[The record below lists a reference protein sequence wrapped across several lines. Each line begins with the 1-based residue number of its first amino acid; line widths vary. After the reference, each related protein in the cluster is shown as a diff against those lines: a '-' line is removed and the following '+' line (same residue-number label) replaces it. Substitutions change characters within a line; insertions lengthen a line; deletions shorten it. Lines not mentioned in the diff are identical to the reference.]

1 MKKTIFAPLFFTIY
15 FLAVVGAFTNNAFA
29 QQTFPVNGTHDERE
43 GNYAF
48 THATIAVDYKTFLN
62 DATLLIHDG
71 KIVAVGNTVSVP
83 AGVTV
88 IDCKGKFIYPSF
100 IDLFSNYGMAKT
112 ESRPNERGPQ
122 FLSNKSG
129 AYNWNQAIMP
139 EVNGADFFQ
148 GDEKQAENLRSLGF
162 GAVVTHHMDGIMRGT
177 GAMVLAGN
185 ESDNEMLLHG
195 NVASFYSF
203 NKGTSTQ
210 DYPSSLMGS
219 IALLRQTFYDAQWY
233 KSGGN
238 NEEKNISL
246 EALNN
251 QLSLPQ
257 IFQVDNDLSVLRA
270 DKIGDEFGIKF
281 IIKGTGDEYK
291 RLDEIKATGDALIIP
306 INFPKPYNVNDP
318 NDADLISLSELMN
331 WEQAPANLFRINNAG
346 INFCITKQGCSD
358 DAFWKNLHKAIAY
371 GLRASDALKALTY
384 TPAQLS
390 GELNNLGSLEKG
402 KLANFI
408 ICSDSIFNDEN
419 IIYQN
424 WVKGKMYRVNDE
436 QLSSLKGTYDF
447 TLNRMGAIK
456 LTIENPSSNSTQL
469 QFHDSTKADVKFSL
483 NDNLISLSFAM
494 PKDSSK
500 QLYRLNGF
508 IEGENFSGKGLDPL
522 GKEVVWTATRTG
534 DVQSKNDSSK
544 NKNKKPA
551 FGNVIYPFCAYG
563 WDTIPK
569 QETVLF
575 KNAAVWTNEAE
586 GNLENTD
593 VLISNGKIQQVGKN
607 ISAPANARVIDAT
620 GKFLT
625 SGIIDEHSH
634 IAISQGV
641 NEGTQSVTAEVR
653 IGDVVS
659 SEDINIYRNLAG
671 GVTASHLL
679 HGSANSIGGQTQL
692 IKLRWGYAPEQLK
705 FAGWTGF
712 IKFAL
717 GENVKQSNWG
727 DRNTVRFPQTRMGV
741 EQTMFDAFIRAR
753 EYQSDWDKWN
763 STAAKN
769 KTTLT
774 APRRDLELDALVEI
788 LNSKRHITC
797 HSYVQSEIN
806 MLMHVADSMHFQM
819 NTFTHILE
827 GYKVAD
833 KMKAHGVY
841 ASSFSDWWAY
851 KYEVYDAIPYNA
863 AILTK
868 AGVVTAINSDDAE
881 MARRLNQEAAKSI
894 KYGGLSE
901 IESWKLC
908 TLNPAKM
915 LHVDDKAG
923 SIKVGKDADLVLWN
937 NNPLSIYAKPEYTFV
952 DGICFFSLQLDQQK
966 RDFIKVERTRL
977 INKMIEAIKNGERP
991 QELNQNFNLLYD
1003 CDRLCDGSQIGAQ

>member
-1 MKKTIFAPLFFTIY
+1 MKKIILAALFLPI
-15 FLAVVGAFTNNAFA
+15 LILNSKISSA
-29 QQTFPVNGTHDERE
+29 QQTFPVNGVHDERE
-43 GNYAF
+43 GYYAF
-48 THATIAVDYKTFLN
+48 INATIAVDYKTLLSN
-62 DATLLIHDG
+62 ATLLIHDG
-71 KIVAVGNTVSVP
+71 KIVAVGNAVTIP
-83 AGVTV
+83 AGVTE

-100 IDLFSNYGMAKT
+100 IDLFSNYGIVKT
-112 ESRPNERGPQ
+112 ETQNNNQQGPQ
-122 FLSNKSG
+122 FISNKSG

-139 EVNGADFFQ
+139 EVNGVDFFH

-162 GAVVTHHMDGIMRGT
+162 GAVLTHRMDGIMRGT
-177 GAMVLAGN
+177 GAVVLAGN
-185 ESDNEMLLHG
+185 ESDNEMIVRG

-233 KSGGN
+233 KSGGS

-246 EALNN
+246 EALNS

-257 IFQVDNDLSVLRA
+257 IFQVDNDLSILRA

-281 IIKGTGDEYK
+281 IIKGAGDEYK
-291 RLDEIKATGDALIIP
+291 RLDEIKTTSVALIVP

-318 NDADLISLSELMN
+318 NDADLISLEEMMN
-331 WEQAPANLFRINNAG
+331 WEQAPANLFRIDKAG

-358 DAFWKNLHKAIAY
+358 DAFWKNLRKAIAY
-371 GLRASDALKALTY
+371 GLNPADALKALTY

-390 GELNNLGSLEKG
+390 GEWNNLGSLEKG

-436 QLSSLKGTYDF
+436 QISSLKGTYDF

-456 LTIENPSSNSTQL
+456 LSIENPSSNSVQL
-469 QFHDSTKADVKFSL
+469 EFHDSTKADVKFSL

-494 PKDSSK
+494 PKDSTK

-508 IEGENFSGKGLDPL
+508 IEGDNFSGKGLDPK
-522 GKEVVWTATRTG
+522 GNEVVWTATRTS
-534 DVQSKNDSSK
+534 DESEKNDSTK
-544 NKNKKPA
+544 KENKNPE
-551 FGNVIYPFCAYG
+551 FGKVIYPFCAYG

-575 KNAAVWTNEAE
+575 KNATVWTNEAE

-607 ISAPANARVIDAT
+607 ISVPANARVIDAT

-641 NEGTQSVTAEVR
+641 NEGTQSVTSEVR

-671 GVTASHLL
+671 GVTTSHLL
-679 HGSANSIGGQTQL
+679 HGSSNTIGGQTQL
-692 IKLRWGYAPEQLK
+692 IKLRWGYAPEQMK

-741 EQTMFDAFIRAR
+741 EQTMFDGFIRAHK
-753 EYQSDWDKWN
+753 YQSDWNKWN

-769 KTTLT
+769 KTILT
-774 APRRDLELDALVEI
+774 APRRDLELDALSEI
-788 LNSKRHITC
+788 LDGKRFITC

-868 AGVVTAINSDDAE
+868 VGVITAINSDDAE
-881 MARRLNQEAAKSI
+881 MARRLNQESAKSI
-894 KYGGLSE
+894 KYGGLTE
-901 IESWKLC
+901 IEAWKLC

-915 LHVDDKAG
+915 LHVDDKTG
-923 SIKVGKDADLVLWN
+923 SIKAGKDADLVLWN

-952 DGICFFSLQLDQQK
+952 DGICFFSLQLDLQK
-966 RDFIKVERTRL
+966 RDFIHTERTRI
-977 INKMIEAIKNGERP
+977 INEMLNAIKNGEQP
-991 QELNQNFNLLYD
+991 QDLNLNFNLLYD
-1003 CDRLCDGSQIGAQ
+1003 CDMLCDGSQIGAQ

>member
-1 MKKTIFAPLFFTIY
+1 MKKIILAALFLPI
-15 FLAVVGAFTNNAFA
+15 LILNSKISSA
-29 QQTFPVNGTHDERE
+29 QQTFPVNGVHDERE
-43 GNYAF
+43 GYYAF
-48 THATIAVDYKTFLN
+48 INATIAVDYKTLLSN
-62 DATLLIHDG
+62 ATLLIHDG
-71 KIVAVGNTVSVP
+71 KIVAVGNAVTIP
-83 AGVTV
+83 AGVTE

-100 IDLFSNYGMAKT
+100 IDLFSNYGIVKT
-112 ESRPNERGPQ
+112 ETQNNNQQGPQ
-122 FLSNKSG
+122 FISNKSG

-139 EVNGADFFQ
+139 EVNGVDFFH

-162 GAVVTHHMDGIMRGT
+162 GAVLTHRMDGIMRGT
-177 GAMVLAGN
+177 GAVVLAGN
-185 ESDNEMLLHG
+185 ESDNEMIVRG

-233 KSGGN
+233 KSGGS

-246 EALNN
+246 EALNS

-257 IFQVDNDLSVLRA
+257 IFQVDNDLSILRA

-281 IIKGTGDEYK
+281 IIKGAGDEYK
-291 RLDEIKATGDALIIP
+291 RLDEIKTTSVALIVP

-318 NDADLISLSELMN
+318 NDADLISLEEMMN
-331 WEQAPANLFRINNAG
+331 WEQAPANLFRIDKAG

-358 DAFWKNLHKAIAY
+358 DAFWKNLRKAIAY
-371 GLRASDALKALTY
+371 GLNPADALKALTY

-390 GELNNLGSLEKG
+390 GEWNNLGSLEKG

-436 QLSSLKGTYDF
+436 QISSLKGTYDF

-456 LTIENPSSNSTQL
+456 LSIENPSSNSVQL
-469 QFHDSTKADVKFSL
+469 EFHDSTKADVKFSL

-494 PKDSSK
+494 PKDSTK

-508 IEGENFSGKGLDPL
+508 IEGDNFSGKGLDPK
-522 GKEVVWTATRTG
+522 GNEVVWTATRTS
-534 DVQSKNDSSK
+534 DESEKNDSTK
-544 NKNKKPA
+544 KENKNPE
-551 FGNVIYPFCAYG
+551 FGKVIYPFCAYG

-575 KNAAVWTNEAE
+575 KNATVWTNEAE

-607 ISAPANARVIDAT
+607 ISVPANARVIDAT

-641 NEGTQSVTAEVR
+641 NEGTQSVTSEVR

-671 GVTASHLL
+671 GVTTSHLL
-679 HGSANSIGGQTQL
+679 HGSSNTIGGQTQL
-692 IKLRWGYAPEQLK
+692 IKLRWGYAPEQMK

-741 EQTMFDAFIRAR
+741 EQTMFDGFIRAR
-753 EYQSDWDKWN
+753 KYQSDWNKWN

-769 KTTLT
+769 KTILT
-774 APRRDLELDALVEI
+774 APRRDLELDALSEI
-788 LNSKRHITC
+788 LDGKRFITC

-868 AGVVTAINSDDAE
+868 VGVITAINSDDAE
-881 MARRLNQEAAKSI
+881 MARRLNQESAKSI
-894 KYGGLSE
+894 KYGGLTE
-901 IESWKLC
+901 IEAWKLC

-915 LHVDDKAG
+915 LHVDDKTG
-923 SIKVGKDADLVLWN
+923 SIKAGKDADLVLWN

-952 DGICFFSLQLDQQK
+952 DGICFFSLQLDLQK
-966 RDFIKVERTRL
+966 RDFIHTERTRI
-977 INKMIEAIKNGERP
+977 INEMLNAIKNGEQP
-991 QELNQNFNLLYD
+991 QDLNLNFNLLYD
-1003 CDRLCDGSQIGAQ
+1003 CDMLCDGSQIGAQ

>member
-1 MKKTIFAPLFFTIY
+1 MKKIILAALFLPI
-15 FLAVVGAFTNNAFA
+15 LILNSKISSA
-29 QQTFPVNGTHDERE
+29 QQTFPVNGVHDERE
-43 GNYAF
+43 GYYAF
-48 THATIAVDYKTFLN
+48 INATIAVDYKTLLSN
-62 DATLLIHDG
+62 ATLLIHDG
-71 KIVAVGNTVSVP
+71 KIVAVGNAVTIP
-83 AGVTV
+83 AGVTE
-88 IDCKGKFIYPSF
+88 IDCRGKFIYPSF
-100 IDLFSNYGMAKT
+100 IDLFSNYGIVKT
-112 ESRPNERGPQ
+112 ETQNNNQQGPQ
-122 FLSNKSG
+122 FISNKSG

-139 EVNGADFFQ
+139 EVNGVDFFH

-162 GAVVTHHMDGIMRGT
+162 GAVLTHRMDGIMRGT
-177 GAMVLAGN
+177 GAVVLAGN
-185 ESDNEMLLHG
+185 ESDNEMIVRG

-233 KSGGN
+233 KSGGS

-246 EALNN
+246 EALNS

-257 IFQVDNDLSVLRA
+257 IFQVDNDLSILRA

-281 IIKGTGDEYK
+281 IIKGAGDEYK
-291 RLDEIKATGDALIIP
+291 RLDEIKTTSVALIVP

-318 NDADLISLSELMN
+318 NDADLISLEEMMN
-331 WEQAPANLFRINNAG
+331 WEQAPANLFRIDKAG

-358 DAFWKNLHKAIAY
+358 DAFWKNLRKAIAY
-371 GLRASDALKALTY
+371 GLNPADALKALTY

-390 GELNNLGSLEKG
+390 GEWNNLGSLEKG

-436 QLSSLKGTYDF
+436 QISSLKGTYDF

-456 LTIENPSSNSTQL
+456 LSIENPSSNSVQL
-469 QFHDSTKADVKFSL
+469 EFHDSTKADVKFSL

-494 PKDSSK
+494 PKDSTK

-508 IEGENFSGKGLDPL
+508 IEGDNFSGKGLDPK
-522 GKEVVWTATRTG
+522 GNEVVWTATRTS
-534 DVQSKNDSSK
+534 DESEKNDSTK
-544 NKNKKPA
+544 KENKNPE
-551 FGNVIYPFCAYG
+551 FGKVIYPFCAYG

-575 KNAAVWTNEAE
+575 KNATVWTNEAE

-607 ISAPANARVIDAT
+607 ISVPANARVIDAT

-641 NEGTQSVTAEVR
+641 NEGTQSVTSEVR

-671 GVTASHLL
+671 GVTTSHLL
-679 HGSANSIGGQTQL
+679 HGSSNTIGGQTQL
-692 IKLRWGYAPEQLK
+692 IKLRWGYAPEQMK

-741 EQTMFDAFIRAR
+741 EQTMFDGFIRAR
-753 EYQSDWDKWN
+753 KYQSDWNKWN

-769 KTTLT
+769 KTILT
-774 APRRDLELDALVEI
+774 APRRDLELDALSEI
-788 LNSKRHITC
+788 LDGKRFITC

-868 AGVVTAINSDDAE
+868 VGVITAINSDDAE
-881 MARRLNQEAAKSI
+881 MARRLNQESAKSI
-894 KYGGLSE
+894 KYGGLTE
-901 IESWKLC
+901 IEAWKLC

-915 LHVDDKAG
+915 LHVDDKTG
-923 SIKVGKDADLVLWN
+923 SIKAGKDADLVLWN

-952 DGICFFSLQLDQQK
+952 DGICFFSLQLDLQK
-966 RDFIKVERTRL
+966 RDFIHTERTRI
-977 INKMIEAIKNGERP
+977 INEMLNAIKNGEQP
-991 QELNQNFNLLYD
+991 QDLNLNFNLLYD
-1003 CDRLCDGSQIGAQ
+1003 CDMLCDGSQIGAQ

>member
-1 MKKTIFAPLFFTIY
+1 MNKTRLTLLFAFYLLPFTSS
-15 FLAVVGAFTNNAFA
+15 A
-29 QQTFPVNGTHDERE
+29 QQTFPVNGIHDERE
-43 GNYAF
+43 RNYAF

-71 KIVAVGNTVSVP
+71 KIVAVGKDVAIPTGLTEIN
-83 AGVTV
+83 
-88 IDCKGKFIYPSF
+88 CKGKFIYPSF
-100 IDLFSNYGMAKT
+100 IDLFSNYGIANA
-112 ESRPNERGPQ
+112 ESNPNNQEPQ

-139 EVNGADFFQ
+139 EINGAYFFH
-148 GDEKQAENLRSLGF
+148 GDDKQAESLRSLGF
-162 GAVVTHHMDGIMRGT
+162 GAVLTHRMDGIMRGT

-185 ESDNEMLLHG
+185 ESDNEMLLNE

-233 KSGGN
+233 KSDGS

-246 EALNN
+246 EAMNT
-251 QLSLPQ
+251 QLALPQ
-257 IFQVDNDLSVLRA
+257 IFQVDNNLSVLRA
-270 DKIGDEFGIKF
+270 DKIGDEFGVKF

-291 RLDEIKATGDALIIP
+291 RLDEIKTTGDALIIP

-318 NDADLISLSELMN
+318 NDADLISLSEMMN
-331 WEQAPANLFRINNAG
+331 WEQAPANLYRINKAG
-346 INFCITKQGCSD
+346 ISFCITKQGCSD
-358 DAFWKNLHKAIAY
+358 DAFLKNLCKAIAC
-371 GLRASDALKALTY
+371 GLNKSDALKALTY

-390 GELNNLGSLEKG
+390 GEWNNLGSLQKG

-436 QLSSLKGTYDF
+436 QLSSLKGNYDF

-456 LTIENPSSNSTQL
+456 LLIETPSSNSAQL
-469 QFHDSTKADVKFSL
+469 QFQDSIKADVKFSL
-483 NDNLISLSFAM
+483 NDNLVSLSFAM
-494 PKDSSK
+494 PKDSLK

-508 IEGENFSGKGLDPL
+508 IEGDNFSGKGLDAN
-522 GKEVVWTATRTG
+522 GKEVVWTATRTS
-534 DVQSKNDSSK
+534 DVETQNESAKKEDKN
-544 NKNKKPA
+544 PE
-551 FGNVIYPFCAYG
+551 FGKVIYPFCAYG
-563 WDTIPK
+563 WDTLPK
-569 QETVLF
+569 QETLLF
-575 KNAAVWTNEAE
+575 KNATVWTNEAE

-593 VLISNGKIQQVGKN
+593 VLIGNGKIQQVAKN
-607 ISAPANARVIDAT
+607 ISAPANAKVIDAT

-641 NEGTQSVTAEVR
+641 NEGTQSVTSEVR
-653 IGDVVS
+653 IGDVVT

-671 GVTASHLL
+671 GVTCSHLL
-679 HGSANSIGGQTQL
+679 HGSANAIGGQTQL
-692 IKLRWGYAPEQLK
+692 IKHRWGYAPEQMK
-705 FAGWTGF
+705 FVGWTGF

-741 EQTMFDAFIRAR
+741 EQIFFDAFIRAR
-753 EYQSDWDKWN
+753 QYQSDWDKWN
-763 STAAKN
+763 SASTKN
-769 KTTLT
+769 KTMLV
-774 APRRDLELDALVEI
+774 APRRDLELDALSEI
-788 LNSKRHITC
+788 LNAKRFITC

-806 MLMHVADSMHFQM
+806 MLMHVADSMHFHM

-841 ASSFSDWWAY
+841 ASTFSDWWAY

-868 AGVVTAINSDDAE
+868 VGVVTAVNSDDAE

-901 IESWKLC
+901 IEAWKLC
-908 TLNPAKM
+908 TLNPAMM
-915 LHVDDKAG
+915 LHIDDKVG
-923 SIKVGKDADLVLWN
+923 SIKAGKDADLVLWN
-937 NNPLSIYAKPEYTFV
+937 NNPLSIYSKPEYTFV

-966 RDFIKVERTRL
+966 RDFIQAERTRL
-977 INKMIEAIKNGERP
+977 INEMLQAVKNGEQP
-991 QELNQNFNLLYD
+991 QILNLNFNLLYD
-1003 CDRLCDGSQIGAQ
+1003 CDMIFDGTQIGAQ

>member
-1 MKKTIFAPLFFTIY
+1 MKKIIFAALLLPLLI
-15 FLAVVGAFTNNAFA
+15 LNSEISNA
-29 QQTFPVNGTHDERE
+29 QTTFPINGTHDERE

-48 THATIAVDYKTFLN
+48 THATITVDYQTFLS
-62 DATLLIHDG
+62 DATMLIHDG
-71 KIVAVGNTVSVP
+71 KIVAVGNTVTIP

-100 IDLFSNYGMAKT
+100 IDLFSDYGMAKT

-139 EVNGADFFQ
+139 EVNGADFFH
-148 GDEKQAENLRSLGF
+148 GDEKQSAGLRTLGF
-162 GAVVTHHMDGIMRGT
+162 GAVLTHRMDGIMRGT
-177 GAMVLAGN
+177 GAVVLAGN
-185 ESDNEMLLHG
+185 ESDNEMLLRG

-219 IALLRQTFYDAQWY
+219 IALMRQTFYDAQWY

-238 NEEKNISL
+238 QDEKNISL
-246 EALNN
+246 EALYN

-281 IIKGTGDEYK
+281 IIKGVGDEYK
-291 RLDEIKATGDALIIP
+291 RLDEIKVAGNALIVP

-331 WEQAPANLFRINNAG
+331 WEQAPANLFRINKAG

-358 DAFWKNLHKAIAY
+358 DAFWKNLRKAIAY
-371 GLRASDALKALTY
+371 GLNESDALKALTY

-390 GELNNLGSLEKG
+390 GEWNNLGSLEKG

-436 QLSSLKGTYDF
+436 QISSMKGEYNF

-456 LTIENPSSNSTQL
+456 LTIENPSSNSGQL

-508 IEGENFSGKGLDPL
+508 ISNEKWQGKGLDPK
-522 GKEVVWTATRTG
+522 GNDVVWTATRT
-534 DVQSKNDSSK
+534 VYAKAKSDSAK
-544 NKNKKPA
+544 KEIKKPE
-551 FGNVIYPFCAYG
+551 FGKVIYPFNAYG

-575 KNAAVWTNEAE
+575 KNATVWTNEADSI
-586 GNLENTD
+586 LLNTD
-593 VLISNGKIQQVGKN
+593 VLISNGKIQQIEKN
-607 ISAPANARVIDAT
+607 ISSPENARVIDAT

-641 NEGTQSVTAEVR
+641 NEGTQSITSEVR
-653 IGDVVS
+653 IGDVVY

-671 GVTASHLL
+671 GVTTSHLL
-679 HGSANSIGGQTQL
+679 HGSANAIGGQTQL
-692 IKLRWGYAPEQLK
+692 IKLRWGYAPEQMK
-705 FAGWTGF
+705 FGGWPGF

-741 EQTMFDAFIRAR
+741 EQMMFDGFIRAR
-753 EYQSDWDKWN
+753 KYQSDWDKWN
-763 STAAKN
+763 LTSVKN

-774 APRRDLELDALVEI
+774 APRRDLELDALSEI
-788 LNSKRHITC
+788 LYAKRFITC

-806 MLMHVADSMHFQM
+806 MLMKVADSMRFQM

-833 KMKAHGVY
+833 KMKEHGVF

-851 KYEVYDAIPYNA
+851 KYEVYDAIPHNA

-868 AGVVTAINSDDAE
+868 VGVVTAINSDDAE
-881 MARRLNQEAAKSI
+881 MARRLNQESAKSI

-901 IESWKLC
+901 MEAWKLC

-915 LHVDDKAG
+915 LHVDGKVG
-923 SIKVGKDADLVLWN
+923 SIKTGKDADLVLWN
-937 NNPLSIYAKPEYTFV
+937 NNPLSIYSKPEYTFV

-966 RDFIKVERTRL
+966 RDFIKSERTRL

-991 QELNQNFNLLYD
+991 QELNHNFNLLYE
-1003 CDRLCDGSQIGAQ
+1003 CDTECDGNQIGGN